1 MIATTA
7 MLMACSRIGADPM
20 QWVTAMSA
28 PPATPSADVSRSTDV
43 SAEEVA
49 GQAAF
54 ARLLFAE
61 PDARPAVDAL
71 SQIAQ
76 IDTNLKTPELARI
89 EAALQRGE
97 LNEAHSAAG
106 LLVQRRAGEA
116 IAHQMMGA
124 VLRALGDHTAARVS
138 FERSIAID
146 ALFVQAIAS
155 LAQLDMQEGKTD
167 VALARFEAAIAKGSV
182 SPTLRKGYEALL
194 RDAGLE
200 LNGKTATLF
209 APVTLAQH

>member
-1 MIATTA
+1 
-7 MLMACSRIGADPM
+7 
-20 QWVTAMSA
+20 
-28 PPATPSADVSRSTDV
+28 
-43 SAEEVA
+43 
-49 GQAAF
+49 
-54 ARLLFAE
+54 
-61 PDARPAVDAL
+61 
-71 SQIAQ
+71 
-76 IDTNLKTPELARI
+76 
-89 EAALQRGE
+89 
-97 LNEAHSAAG
+97 
-106 LLVQRRAGEA
+106 
-116 IAHQMMGA
+116 MGT
-124 VLRALGDHTAARVS
+124 VLRALGDHKAARGS

-182 SPTLRKGYEALL
+182 SPTLHKGYEALL